1 MRGILF
7 GVFFLG
13 IIFFSVSM
21 QENYQVIVSNILSFC
36 FVIGGTLLATI
47 ISYPLDKMK
56 NLVSIVKKAYYIQK
70 FDYAEGTRKIIH
82 IAREYK
88 RLGFKTLEEAAQNLE
103 NPYLKLGLKLIADN
117 SEWEHIKS
125 AIQKEFVYDSLQSE
139 NGQRIIHAMAKYAPA
154 FGLAGT
160 IVGLMMI
167 FPQLT
172 NPKNIGSALSLA
184 LLTTLYGVLAANL
197 ILLPLE
203 NKLKDNAADDEIMYR
218 FVIEALQCIQE
229 REYSVIIEQRLTA
242 LMPKQQMARYEHEK
256 TDGAH
261 LKIAQNG

>member
-1 MRGILF
+1 MRGIVF

-21 QENYQVIVSNILSFC
+21 QGNYQAIFSNILSLC
-36 FVIGGTLLATI
+36 FVVGGTLLASI
-47 ISYPLDKMK
+47 ISFPLDKIR
-56 NLVSIVKKAYYIQK
+56 NLASIVKKAYYIQK
-70 FDYAEGTRKIIH
+70 FDYADGTRKIIH

-88 RLGFKTLEEAAQNLE
+88 KLGFKTLEEAAENIE
-103 NPYLKLGLKLIADN
+103 NPYLRLGIQLIADN
-117 SEWEHIKS
+117 CEWEHIKS
-125 AIQKEFVYDSLQSE
+125 TIQKEFVYDSLQSE
-139 NGQRIIHAMAKYAPA
+139 NGQRMIHAMAKYAPA

-160 IVGLMMI
+160 IVGLMLI

-218 FVIEALQCIQE
+218 FVIEALQCIQD
-229 REYSVIIEQRLTA
+229 REYSVIIEQRLSA
-242 LMPKQQMARYEHEK
+242 LMPKHQHIRYEHEK
-256 TDGAH
+256 AENVH

>member
-1 MRGILF
+1 MRGIVF

-21 QENYQVIVSNILSFC
+21 QENYQAIFSNILSFC
-36 FVIGGTLLATI
+36 FVVGGTLLATI
-47 ISYPLDKMK
+47 ISFPLNKIK
-56 NLVSIVKKAYYIQK
+56 NLVSVIKKAYYIQK
-70 FDYAEGTRKIIH
+70 FDYADGIRKVVH

-88 RLGFKTLEEAAQNLE
+88 RLGFKTLEEAAETVE
-103 NPYLKLGLKLIADN
+103 NPYLKLGLHLIADN
-117 SEWEHIKS
+117 CEWEHIK
-125 AIQKEFVYDSLQSE
+125 ATIQKEFLYDNLQNE
-139 NGQRIIHAMAKYAPA
+139 NAQRMIHAMAKYAPA

-197 ILLPLE
+197 VLLPLE

-218 FVIEALQCIQE
+218 FVIEALQCIQD
-229 REYSVIIEQRLTA
+229 REYSVLIEQRLSS
-242 LMPKQQMARYEHEK
+242 LMPKHQYDRYEHEK
-256 TDGAH
+256 KENVH